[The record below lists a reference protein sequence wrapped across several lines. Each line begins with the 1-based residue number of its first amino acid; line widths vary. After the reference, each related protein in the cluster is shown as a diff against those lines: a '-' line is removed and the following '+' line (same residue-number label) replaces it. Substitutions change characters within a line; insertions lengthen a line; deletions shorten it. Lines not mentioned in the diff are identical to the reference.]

1 MEEEVREVAGEV
13 REVEEDEG
21 VEMIPWAGSM
31 QQMYSLARQL
41 WAASQ
46 TPS

>member
-13 REVEEDEG
+13 RE